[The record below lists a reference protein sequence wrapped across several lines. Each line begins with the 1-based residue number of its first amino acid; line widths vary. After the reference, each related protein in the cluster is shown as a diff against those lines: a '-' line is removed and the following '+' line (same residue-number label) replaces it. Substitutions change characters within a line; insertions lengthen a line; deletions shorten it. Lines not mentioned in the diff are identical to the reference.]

1 MKHIGY
7 NWYTKI
13 MKWNPHVPKNIS
25 FFFIL
30 ILFIKRK
37 KFDNPKVQISSKP
50 KTIFSIHP
58 VSRRNRA
65 KFFPCEIKINKKSR
79 VLERRFLETWVA
91 QPEPNGRIFFHFTVK
106 TFWPTL
112 QMFWPLRLRGLE
124 IAGDLQGKS
133 ALSMEKGC
141 KNCRVSPK
149 FLQPLFSLQVPRN
162 F

>member
-1 MKHIGY
+1 MGISHIYETHWIQLIYKDNEMKS
-7 NWYTKI
+7 
-13 MKWNPHVPKNIS
+13 PCPKKHK

-37 KFDNPKVQISSKP
+37 KFDNPKVQFSSKP

-91 QPEPNGRIFFHFTVK
+91 QPEPNGRIFFLFTVK
-106 TFWPTL
+106 TFAVYVIP
-112 QMFWPLRLRGLE
+112 QIEYKIIIG
-124 IAGDLQGKS
+124 
-133 ALSMEKGC
+133 
-141 KNCRVSPK
+141 
-149 FLQPLFSLQVPRN
+149 
-162 F
+162 

>member
-65 KFFPCEIKINKKSR
+65 KLFPCEIKINKKSR
-79 VLERRFLETWVA
+79 VLERRFLETWVP

-106 TFWPTL
+106 TLNILTYTANVL
-112 QMFWPLRLRGLE
+112 TIKTTGT
-124 IAGDLQGKS
+124 G
-133 ALSMEKGC
+133 
-141 KNCRVSPK
+141 NCRGPAGK
-149 FLQPLFSLQVPRN
+149 ICTIYGKGL
-162 F
+162 